1 MEEVYGYPDEI
12 TYGGGYG
19 ARGTLQIKAGNY
31 SVISQHNFT
40 IGELFNFYVQ
50 LKKGYKDYENKLCFE
65 IESDQSYIGNNRP
78 ANKYSSAIWR

>member
-1 MEEVYGYPDEI
+1 M
-12 TYGGGYG
+12 
-19 ARGTLQIKAGNY
+19 QIKAGNY

-40 IGELFNFYVQ
+40 INFYVQ

-78 ANKYSSAIWR
+78 ANKYSSAICKKGRGFSPLP